1 MNKRLYSLFVILLT
15 FSCNRNQ
22 TFFNSGRVESPNEKE
37 EIFIH
42 LINDL
47 PFCSVEIGDK
57 KYQFLIDTGAPTL
70 ISEEIFQR
78 LKLKLHHQSNMSDSQ
93 NKKKKEKFAIV
104 PEIKIGRLIFKDIA
118 CSVTNIE
125 TKEIK
130 CLGFDGIVGANLL
143 AKLFCEFDYQK
154 NRITVSQHL
163 NSFDLHNPDF
173 IWNFR
178 HFSQKTPKIMGELF
192 DKKLMFTFDTG
203 FNGNINIPSN
213 ENYVKLNS
221 TDVNM
226 IITEGISS
234 TGFYGVGNSEKG
246 FVLKN
251 NIKFDHVEFK
261 NQFIRSGKS
270 TLIGN
275 DFLKDYLFLMDWE
288 NRKIY
293 FKKQIN
299 WEEKTYDSFGFAYL
313 FLEGKAKVV
322 HKITD
327 KNIPINLGDQIIK
340 IDDVDFTKIEPSEI
354 CKLYLNKVEKNKTSI
369 DITIKRNDQY
379 LTFHLNKQVYFKN

>member
-1 MNKRLYSLFVILLT
+1 MSKRLYSLFVLLLT
-15 FSCNRNQ
+15 ISCNRNQ
-22 TFFNSGRVESPNEKE
+22 TFFNSGRVESLNEKE
-37 EIFIH
+37 EIIINR
-42 LINDL
+42 INDL

-57 KYQFLIDTGAPTL
+57 KYQFLIDTGAPTV
-70 ISEEIFQR
+70 ISEEIFER
-78 LKLKLHHQSNMSDSQ
+78 LNLKVHHQSSMSDSQ

-118 CSVTNIE
+118 CSVTTIE
-125 TKEIK
+125 AKEIK
-130 CLGFDGIVGANLL
+130 CLGFDGIIGANLL

-163 NSFDLHNPDF
+163 YSFDLHHPDF
-173 IWNFR
+173 IWNFK

-192 DKKLMFTFDTG
+192 NKNLMFTFDTG
-203 FNGNINIPSN
+203 FNGNIKIPN
-213 ENYVKLNS
+213 NQNYVQLNS
-221 TDVNM
+221 TDENM

-246 FVLKN
+246 YFLKN

-261 NQFIRSGKS
+261 NQFISSGKS

-275 DFLKDYLFLMDWE
+275 EFLKDYLFLMDWE

-293 FKKQIN
+293 FKKQVN
-299 WEEKTYDSFGFAYL
+299 EVAKTFDSFGFSYL
-313 FLEGKAKVV
+313 FVDGKAKVV
-322 HKITD
+322 HKISD
-327 KNIPINLGDQIIK
+327 KNNPINLGDEIIK

-354 CKLYLNKVEKNKTSI
+354 CQHYLNKVEKNKASI
-369 DITIKRNDQY
+369 DITIKRKDQY
-379 LTFHLNKQVYFKN
+379 LSFHLNKQVYFKN

>member
-1 MNKRLYSLFVILLT
+1 MKSKLLVTIIILLNL
-15 FSCNRNQ
+15 SCNFNRK
-22 TFFNSGRVESPNEKE
+22 FFNSGSVETLHDIE
-37 EIFIH
+37 EIHINQ
-42 LINDL
+42 INDL

-57 KYQFLIDTGAPTL
+57 KYQFLIDTGAPTI
-70 ISEEIFQR
+70 ISEEIFER
-78 LKLKLHHQSNMSDSQ
+78 LNLKVHHQSTMSDSH
-93 NKKKKEKFAIV
+93 NNKKKEKFAIV
-104 PEIKIGRLIFKDIA
+104 PEIKIGHLIFKDIA
-118 CSVTNIE
+118 CSVTTIE

-154 NRITVSQHL
+154 NKISVSKRI
-163 NSFDLHNPDF
+163 NSFDMDNPDF

-178 HFSQKTPKIMGELF
+178 HFSQKTPKIMGEIF
-192 DKKLMFTFDTG
+192 EKKLMFTFDTG
-203 FNGNINIPSN
+203 FNGNIKIPSN
-213 ENYVKLNS
+213 QNYVKLNS

-246 FVLKN
+246 YVIKN

-261 NQFIRSGKS
+261 NQFISSGKS

-275 DFLKDYLFLMDWE
+275 EFLKDYLFLMDWE

-293 FKKQIN
+293 FKKQVN
-299 WEEKTYDSFGFAYL
+299 EVAKTFDSFGFSYL
-313 FLEGKAKVV
+313 FVDGKAKVV

-327 KNIPINLGDQIIK
+327 KDIPINLGDEIIK
-340 IDDVDFTKIEPSEI
+340 INDVDYTKIDPSEI
-354 CKLYLNKVEKNKTSI
+354 CKYYLNKVEKNKTSI
-369 DITIKRNDQY
+369 DITIKRNDKF
-379 LTFHLNKQVYFKN
+379 LSFHLNKQVYFKN